1 MDIDEI
7 LKQLEIHRLEN
18 RISEE
23 HLAEILG
30 VSFSTV
36 NRWFSGKTKPNK
48 IQRYHI
54 DKLLT
59 KDQKALNEK

>member
-1 MDIDEI
+1 MDIDEV
-7 LKQLEIHRLEN
+7 LKQLEIHRFEN

-23 HLAEILG
+23 HLAEMLG

-36 NRWFSGKTKPNK
+36 NRWFVGKTKPNK

-54 DKLLT
+54 GKLLT
-59 KDQKALNEK
+59 KDQKVLNEK